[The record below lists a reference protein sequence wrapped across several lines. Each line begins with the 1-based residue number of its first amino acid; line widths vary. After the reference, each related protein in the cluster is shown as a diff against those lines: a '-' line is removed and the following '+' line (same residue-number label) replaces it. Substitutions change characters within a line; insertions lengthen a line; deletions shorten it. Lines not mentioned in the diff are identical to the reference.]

1 MSKKLVISASA
12 EWVLDDEG
20 EELFSALSDAEL
32 TERLAQMSQDVREL
46 LVDNMDHGA
55 SASAVVRI
63 VEVPAE

>member
-12 EWVLDDEG
+12 EWVLDAEG
-20 EELFSALSDAEL
+20 EEVFAALSDGEL

-46 LVDNMDHGA
+46 LVDNMDEGA

-63 VEVPAE
+63 VEVSAE